1 MQSIAHFFA
10 SFFSNSAKAEEAS
23 EACSLLERA
32 AASRGMSDS
41 DAAQLRIN
49 ALAMLSV
56 VR

>member
-1 MQSIAHFFA
+1 MMTKMTQFLSTLLTRQ
-10 SFFSNSAKAEEAS
+10 NNGDR
-23 EACSLLERA
+23 ACGLLERA
-32 AASRGMSDS
+32 ATARGLSRD

>member
-1 MQSIAHFFA
+1 MKTVTHFFA
-10 SFFSNSAKAEEAS
+10 NLFTRENPPAESTPAG
-23 EACSLLERA
+23 SLLERA
-32 AASRGMSDS
+32 AQSRGMSAG

>member
-1 MQSIAHFFA
+1 MQTITHFFVNLFTWATPADA
-10 SFFSNSAKAEEAS
+10 STPAG
-23 EACSLLERA
+23 SLLERA
-32 AASRGMSDS
+32 AQSRGMSAG